1 MRLIVKNVLWLE
13 PLWIVLVAPSILLRD
28 LLWDPWVQP
37 WIVAALFLFWP
48 LRWWYAHQL
57 APPTRMNRPFVLLLL
72 WLPVTLWV
80 SGDAERSWAAVGYL
94 ALGMA
99 LYLAL
104 LNWPP
109 TQHYP
114 CLLVAGIG
122 AIGLALAMTGP
133 ALLASIPTK
142 IFIFSDELMQSK
154 PVDLFGSGETINS
167 NVLAGALL
175 LPSLVLGALALRWDW
190 RPPGWGGWVLP
201 PLLGAASLFMLAT
214 LLLTQSRGAY
224 LAALVGG
231 VLLLLLRWPRAW
243 IVLAVAMLA
252 ALSVLAWE
260 GATFSAQA
268 LDGGDSA
275 ASLSGRTDIWQY
287 AFYTLLNFPLTGIGI
302 GTFDQMM
309 PLLYPD
315 IEILSNG
322 SISHAHNL
330 ALQVGL
336 DLGLPGLLAYIWL
349 LVGAFQILIGVLR
362 HPAPEPAEAEIPAE
376 ENAQPRRRRSST
388 RRQRKA
394 ALRWTLAAG
403 LLAGLVGMLV
413 HGTVDAVLWG
423 TRMALIPWLLLA
435 LTALL
440 SVAPGKTSPVGRQ

>member
-1 MRLIVKNVLWLE
+1 MHRIVRRVLWLE

-28 LLWDPWVQP
+28 FLWDPWVQP

-48 LRWWYAHQL
+48 LRWWHTRRL
-57 APPTRMNRPFVLLLL
+57 VPPTPMNRPLALLLL
-72 WLPVTLWV
+72 WLPVTLWA
-80 SGDAERSWAAVGYL
+80 SNDTERSWAALGYL
-94 ALGMA
+94 VLGIA

-114 CLLVAGIG
+114 CLLVAAIG

-175 LPSLVLGALALRWDW
+175 LPSLVLGALGLRWDW
-190 RPPGWGGWVLP
+190 RPAGWVGWILP
-201 PLLGAASLFMLAT
+201 PLLGAAASFMLAT

-224 LAALVGG
+224 LAVLVGML
-231 VLLLLLRWPRAW
+231 LLLLLRWPRAW
-243 IVLAVAMLA
+243 IVLAVATVA

-268 LDGGDSA
+268 IDGGDSA
-275 ASLSGRTDIWQY
+275 ASLSGRAEIWQY
-287 AFYTLLNFPLTGIGI
+287 AFYALLNFPLTGIGI
-302 GTFDQMM
+302 GTFDQVM
-309 PLLYPD
+309 PLLFPD
-315 IEILSNG
+315 VENFSRHT
-322 SISHAHNL
+322 ISHAHNL
-330 ALQVGL
+330 VLQVGL
-336 DLGLPGLLAYIWL
+336 DLGLPGLLAYGWL
-349 LVGAFQILIGVLR
+349 IMCAFQILINTLR
-362 HPAPEPAEAEIPAE
+362 LRGAEPSTAEPLLE
-376 ENAQPRRRRSST
+376 ETRHHHRRVSSRQKRRS
-388 RRQRKA
+388 

-413 HGTVDAVLWG
+413 HGMVDAVLWD
-423 TRMALIPWLLLA
+423 TRMAIIPWLLLA

-440 SVAPGKTSPVGRQ
+440 SLSPGKASEQ